1 MTEIL
6 SPPAEQF
13 LREDAIRGGMDL
25 MFFAHSRHL
34 QHADE
39 ELGKR
44 GLGRAHHRVLYFLA
58 RKPDLPVNELL
69 TILAIT
75 KQSFGRVANALTA
88 QGLMEARPGERDR
101 RQRLLRLTPEGTA
114 LEHDLFTVLH
124 TNMATAYAASGGQA
138 VAGFWVVMQH
148 LMGASAQT
156 IFAQIQ
162 RA

>member
-1 MTEIL
+1 MSDIL
-6 SPPAEQF
+6 SPPSEQF

-58 RKPDLPVNELL
+58 RKPDMPVSELL
-69 TILAIT
+69 AILAIT
-75 KQSFGRVANALTA
+75 KQSFGRVANALTD
-88 QGLMEARPGERDR
+88 QGLMEARPGDRDR
-101 RQRLLRLTPEGTA
+101 RQRLMRLTPEGMA

-124 TNMATAYAASGGQA
+124 ANMASAYAASGGQA
-138 VAGFWVVMQH
+138 VAGFWVVMQY
-148 LMGASAQT
+148 LMGGDAQS